1 MGLAFPPFAATPFV
15 RMSNALGFRPPLR
28 ADIIVQLVYNG
39 IYRYNGSLEPVPDLA
54 AEPCVV
60 HPDQVTITCS
70 LVDATFHDGR
80 PLTADDVAFTYE
92 LARRDPEC
100 NFGFGTC
107 LGQMLGSATA
117 IDTKTVE
124 FRLTA
129 PNATFL
135 TLALPS
141 VMIDSRAVVEAAYAP
156 LRERASSLDPDEFDQ
171 VADDVATQLESEAP
185 ECDALGAQADGLLT
199 SAGLELLPRNQFN
212 GPDGNFDACLHA
224 EETATRLRD
233 VAASLRATG
242 LDAIALAY
250 PALSLNQ
257 HPIGAGPFR
266 FVSVEDGTRGIFEA
280 FDDYHLG
287 RPATSR
293 FEVRVIR
300 APDGL
305 RDGLLN
311 GEIDW
316 AVLPSGLYEQVKNG
330 QQLQFARYADALY
343 YVLAYNVRQGQLFAD
358 HAVRAA
364 VELCIDKPATVD
376 AATAG
381 NGDVIYSPIDPISW
395 AFQPDLRHPERNVD
409 AARGLIESAGWT
421 LGADGIYV
429 RDGRR
434 LAADV
439 YVRADEEPRVRFV
452 DLLVDQVR
460 DCGMELTAVH
470 ADADT
475 VLRPLGEWPH
485 IPGNSDKPFEAVF
498 LGFTHGF
505 DPHDDL
511 FASWQVS
518 SEENP
523 HGSNFM
529 GFTSAKV
536 DQLLNEGVATY
547 DQRERARIYRQLQ
560 ETLADEQPVL
570 FAWADRRYEALDS
583 RLRSTDGRID
593 LTTRQWWW
601 QLEKLTLPAD

>member
-1 MGLAFPPFAATPFV
+1 
-15 RMSNALGFRPPLR
+15 MSNAFGFRPPLR
-28 ADIIVQLVYNG
+28 GDILIQLVYNG

-60 HPDQVTITCS
+60 RPDQVTITCS

-92 LARRDPEC
+92 LGRRDTEC

-107 LGQMLGSATA
+107 LGQMLSSATA

-124 FRLTA
+124 FRLSA

-135 TLALPS
+135 TLVLPS

-156 LRERASSLDPDEFDQ
+156 LRERASSLDPEQFDQ
-171 VADDVATQLESEAP
+171 VADDIAAELESDAP
-185 ECDALGAQADGLLT
+185 ECDALAVQAEGLLT

-212 GPDGNFDACLHA
+212 GPDGNFDACLYA
-224 EETATRLRD
+224 DTTAIRVRD

-250 PALSLNQ
+250 RTLSFNQ
-257 HPIGAGPFR
+257 HPIGTGPWR
-266 FVSVEDGTRGIFEA
+266 FVSVEDGTRGVFEA
-280 FDDYHLG
+280 FDGYHLG
-287 RPATSR
+287 PPATSR

-300 APDGL
+300 APNGL

-316 AVLPSGLYEQVKNG
+316 ATLPPGTYEQVKDVPG
-330 QQLQFARYADALY
+330 LQFANYADPLI

-358 HAVRAA
+358 HALRSAI
-364 VELCIDKPATVD
+364 ELCIDKPATVD
-376 AATAG
+376 AATG
-381 NGDVIYSPIDPISW
+381 GSGDVIYSPIDPISW
-395 AFQPDLRHPERNVD
+395 AFQPDLRHPERNVS
-409 AARGLIESAGWT
+409 AARGLIEAAGWT
-421 LGADGIYV
+421 SGTDGIYV
-429 RDGRR
+429 RGGKR
-434 LAADV
+434 LAADI

-452 DLLVDQVR
+452 DLLVEQVR
-460 DCGMELTAVH
+460 DCGIELTAVH
-470 ADADT
+470 ADANT

-485 IPGNSDKPFEAVF
+485 IPGGSDKPFEAVF
-498 LGFTHGF
+498 LAFTHGF
-505 DPHDDL
+505 DPHDEL

-518 SEENP
+518 SEDNP
-523 HGSNFM
+523 HGANFM
-529 GFTSAKV
+529 GFASAKV

-583 RLRSTDGRID
+583 RLRSTDGPID

-601 QLEKLTLPAD
+601 QLEKLTLLAD